1 MKSAMKNR
9 QTTKRVNTLTAPVM
23 TPTIN
28 RAGGKSFLITDPAE
42 KLLTMTGGSFFNEP
56 KYYDAVQCKGKRG
69 AGGKIL
75 ALAKRLELV
84 GNEIDGFADCDELN
98 STAKE
103 IIAAI
108 VSISNSKR
116 PDDALMI
123 AAWLRQSMNIRL
135 TPQVIL
141 TVCSQ
146 LDGTKPFVRA
156 YAPHI
161 ILRPDEVKDNLML
174 HRFLFGKKCI
184 SNCLGL
190 GLGDSIKRFGERG
203 LLRYEGNEY
212 PRWKDVLC
220 WLPRRSTNGGWPLPA
235 PVAKYFITGNI
246 VDPEATPII
255 AAREALGKCTTFNA
269 EARRLAVKSQVNWE
283 VLLSQFGSDKNK
295 VWSFLLDNNLV
306 YYMALLRNLRNILQ
320 AGVNDELLDLV
331 ARKLADPT
339 EVRKS
344 KQLPFRFLAAF
355 EALNDVSL
363 RPVQQRQMVEAVE
376 SACDAAAENIPVL
389 PGLTVVFA
397 DNSGSMS
404 TPVSDKSKISCR
416 DAANMLA
423 GIVGKRGEKAVVCAF
438 ADTAK
443 IINHSRNN
451 TVLNTAKQ
459 FLDPANNCGG
469 GTSAS
474 ECVALMIK
482 HNLKPDRV
490 ILLSDMQSWADGM
503 SSWGSRGDF
512 KTAWQQFKKHIGKKC
527 WLHTVHLNG
536 YGDSLVDKGCADVHL
551 MSGFSEKIM
560 EQMLR
565 AEGVMEEFQ
574 APVLEQIRTDFNITM
589 LEAKVEAR
597 QNLRRLAEPVKYSQ
611 D

>member
-1 MKSAMKNR
+1 
-9 QTTKRVNTLTAPVM
+9 
-23 TPTIN
+23 
-28 RAGGKSFLITDPAE
+28 
-42 KLLTMTGGSFFNEP
+42 
-56 KYYDAVQCKGKRG
+56 
-69 AGGKIL
+69 
-75 ALAKRLELV
+75 
-84 GNEIDGFADCDELN
+84 
-98 STAKE
+98 
-103 IIAAI
+103 
-108 VSISNSKR
+108 
-116 PDDALMI
+116 MI

-146 LDGTKPFVRA
+146 LDDTKPFVRA

-212 PRWKDVLC
+212 PSWKDVLC

-255 AAREALGKCTTFNA
+255 AAREALGKCTKFDA

-295 VWSFLLDNNLV
+295 VWSFLLEENLV
-306 YYMALLRNLRNILQ
+306 YYMALLRNLRNLLQ
-320 AGVNDELLDLV
+320 VGVDDKLLDLV
-331 ARKLADPT
+331 AKKLADPT

-355 EALNDVSL
+355 EALNEASL
-363 RPVQQRQMVEAVE
+363 KPVQKQQMLEAVE

-404 TPVSDKSKISCR
+404 DLVSDKSKISCR

-423 GIVGKRGEKAVVCAF
+423 GIVGKRGEKVVVCAF
-438 ADTAK
+438 ADMAK

-459 FLDPANNCGG
+459 FIDPKNNCGG
-469 GTSAS
+469 GTNAS
-474 ECVALMIK
+474 ECIALMLK
-482 HNLKPDRV
+482 HGLKPDRV
-490 ILLSDMQSWADGM
+490 IVLSDMQSWADAGGL
-503 SSWGSRGDF
+503 SWASRGNF
-512 KTAWQQFKKHIGKKC
+512 KANWIQFQKVLGKKC

-536 YGDSLVDKGCADVHL
+536 YGDSLVDDACPNVHL
-551 MSGFSEKIM
+551 MSGFSEKIV

-589 LEAKVEAR
+589 LEAKVEKRENMRQIHKAR
-597 QNLRRLAEPVKYSQ
+597 IGLE
-611 D
+611 